1 MGPMERATNVQVR
14 GLACCGSDLDR
25 DRGWNWNRWG
35 WGCPVCMSPPPTDPI
50 HPIPTHTQV
59 AVRCRPISVDE
70 EKRGF
75 VPIVSCDTQ
84 KRLVKISYGARTHAC
99 SMQVQTVNQPNRH

>member
-1 MGPMERATNVQVR
+1 MGMGMPWMHVPTPHRPH
-14 GLACCGSDLDR
+14 LSHSH
-25 DRGWNWNRWG
+25 
-35 WGCPVCMSPPPTDPI
+35 SP
-50 HPIPTHTQV
+50 QV
-59 AVRCRPISVDE
+59 AVRCRPINADE

-99 SMQVQTVNQPNRH
+99 MQVQTVNQPNRP